1 VLEPVQ
7 VRQQL
12 VQEQEPQ
19 QLALEQRQ
27 PEMAKQLLV
36 QEPQQKQEPGL
47 RQLQSLVVL
56 LQSRGFV
63 LQQC

>member
-1 VLEPVQ
+1 VQGPVQ
-7 VRQQL
+7 VQQLL
-12 VQEQEPQ
+12 VQEPR